1 MRTIE
6 TTVYK
11 FEELSEPIRDKI
23 IQDFY
28 DINLD
33 YYHWWKNVY
42 CDAENAGLRIIG
54 FDIDRGAHCAM
65 EFIDSAEAAAELIIK
80 NHGHQCDTHRI
91 ALRYTTAHAALS
103 PDQQE
108 DLSEDMSKEFSEE
121 LAGAYLS
128 LLRQEYEYLTSEEA
142 ISDTIRANDY
152 EFTAEGRLI

>member
-11 FEELSEPIRDKI
+11 FEELSEPTRDKI

-28 DINLD
+28 DINVD
-33 YYHWWKNVY
+33 YGWWLY
-42 CDAENAGLRIIG
+42 IYYDAENAGLRITG

-128 LLRQEYEYLTSEEA
+128 LLRQAYKYLTSEEA
-142 ISDTIRANDY
+142 IADTIRANDC